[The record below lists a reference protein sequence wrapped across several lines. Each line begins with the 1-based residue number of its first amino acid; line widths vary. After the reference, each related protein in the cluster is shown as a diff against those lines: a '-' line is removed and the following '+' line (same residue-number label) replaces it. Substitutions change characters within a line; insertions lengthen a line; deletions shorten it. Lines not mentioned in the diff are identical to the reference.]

1 MLITPEQ
8 VDLWRTAPS
17 ETQAL
22 EFKEAK
28 HQYDTG
34 KLLGYCVAIAN
45 ERGGHLILG
54 VRNSPP
60 RDVVGTNAFQNPV
73 KIAEQLF
80 QSLGFRVDVDE
91 VTHPMGRVLV
101 FSIPSRPRGTV
112 YHLEGK
118 YLMRSGESLVPMSED
133 QLRTIFA
140 EGKPDWLEEY
150 SVVDVSMGDV
160 VHLLNTQK
168 FFELV
173 QLPYPTDQYGVID
186 RLVNERL
193 IDRVEG
199 KFSIRRIG
207 GILLAKRI
215 SDFPDLAYKAPRV
228 VVYTGKSKVET
239 RLDQPGT
246 MGYAVGFSGL
256 VSFVM
261 TQIPQ
266 NEVIKNALR
275 TEMKLVPEIVIRE
288 LVANAIIHQDFATQG
303 ARIAIDIYSNRIDI
317 TNPGKPIIA
326 AERFIDGYQSRN
338 ERLADFMRRMRICE
352 EKGSGIDKVVGAAE
366 VYQLPA
372 PSFTTDGIRTQ
383 VTIFGPMKVD
393 KMDRADRVRACY
405 QHCCLKY
412 VMSERM
418 TNQSL
423 RVRFDL
429 PESKSA
435 IVSQAIAAAVDE
447 GMVKLDEKVGTSR
460 RFARYVPFWA

>member
-1 MLITPEQ
+1 MPITPEQ

-73 KIAEQLF
+73 KIAEHLF

-160 VHLLNTQK
+160 VRLLNTQK

-193 IDRVEG
+193 IDPELKENFPSG
-199 KFSIRRIG
+199 E
-207 GILLAKRI
+207 LAA
-215 SDFPDLAYKAPRV
+215 FCW
-228 VVYTGKSKVET
+228 
-239 RLDQPGT
+239 
-246 MGYAVGFSGL
+246 
-256 VSFVM
+256 
-261 TQIPQ
+261 
-266 NEVIKNALR
+266 LR
-275 TEMKLVPEIVIRE
+275 GSQT
-288 LVANAIIHQDFATQG
+288 
-303 ARIAIDIYSNRIDI
+303 
-317 TNPGKPIIA
+317 
-326 AERFIDGYQSRN
+326 SRTWHT
-338 ERLADFMRRMRICE
+338 
-352 EKGSGIDKVVGAAE
+352 K
-366 VYQLPA
+366 
-372 PSFTTDGIRTQ
+372 
-383 VTIFGPMKVD
+383 
-393 KMDRADRVRACY
+393 
-405 QHCCLKY
+405 
-412 VMSERM
+412 
-418 TNQSL
+418 
-423 RVRFDL
+423 L
-429 PESKSA
+429 PELSCIPENQKWKRDW
-435 IVSQAIAAAVDE
+435 IN
-447 GMVKLDEKVGTSR
+447 L
-460 RFARYVPFWA
+460 

>member
-1 MLITPEQ
+1 MPITREQ
-8 VDLWRTAPS
+8 VDLWRSAPR

-28 HQYDTG
+28 HQYDSG
-34 KLLGYCVAIAN
+34 KLSGYCVAIAN

-54 VRNSPP
+54 VKNAPP
-60 RDVVGTNAFQNPV
+60 HDVVGTGAFQNPS
-73 KIAEQLF
+73 KIAEHLF
-80 QSLGFRVDVDE
+80 QTLGFRVDVDE
-91 VTHPMGRVLV
+91 VAHPSGRVLV
-101 FSIPSRPRGTV
+101 FSIPSRPRGTA
-112 YHLEGK
+112 YHLDGK
-118 YLMRSGESLVPMSED
+118 YLMRSGECLVPMSED
-133 QLRTIFA
+133 QLRGIFD
-140 EGKPDWLEEY
+140 EGKPDWLEEH
-150 SVVDVSMGDV
+150 SLLDLTTSDVIR
-160 VHLLNTQK
+160 LLNTQK

-173 QLPYPTDQYGVID
+173 QLPYPSDQYAVID
-186 RLVNERL
+186 RLMSERL
-193 IDRVEG
+193 IDRVDG
-199 KFSIRRIG
+199 KWCIRRIG
-207 GILLAKRI
+207 GILLAKKLA
-215 SDFPDLAYKAPRV
+215 DFPDLAFKAPRV
-228 VVYTGKSKVET
+228 VVYSGKSKVET
-239 RLDQPGT
+239 RLDQAGT

-256 VSFVM
+256 VGFVM

-266 NEVIKNALR
+266 NEVIKNSLR

-288 LVANAIIHQDFATQG
+288 LVANAIIHQDFSITG
-303 ARIAIDIYSNRIDI
+303 ARIVVDIYNNRIDI
-317 TNPGKPIIA
+317 SNPGKPIIA

-352 EKGSGIDKVVGAAE
+352 EKGSGIDKVVSAAE

-372 PSFTTDGIRTQ
+372 PSFTTDETRTQ

-393 KMDRADRVRACY
+393 RMDRADRVRACY

-423 RVRFDL
+423 RGRFDL
-429 PESKSA
+429 PESKTA

-447 GMVKLDEKVGTSR
+447 RMVKLDEKVGTSR